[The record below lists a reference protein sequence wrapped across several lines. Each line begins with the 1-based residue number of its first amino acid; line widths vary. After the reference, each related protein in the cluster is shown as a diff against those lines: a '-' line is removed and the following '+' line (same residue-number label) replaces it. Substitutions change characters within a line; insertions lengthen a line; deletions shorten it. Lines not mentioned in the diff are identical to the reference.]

1 MNGEETKQQPNA
13 IIFLSLFKSPTVDLT
28 MGDSSED
35 DVDDQLEAA
44 VSRFPLT
51 KCEEVDELFE
61 GVGRGKTAITNF
73 QSRKIVAEQKTIL
86 EMTLKTSAA
95 TTSPE
100 RTDEVLPFLERV
112 ANGQLD
118 LKEFTIRNVLKG
130 ETYLR
135 LELAPKE
142 GVKKGKNKSKKKEQQ
157 QQQPA
162 KKSKEEIQAM
172 ETELSFLQNKLQMM
186 QNLAD
191 SAGTTVSP
199 VSSVSTAASAVAAA
213 ESSADAAAAESAFLA
228 STIEKFASRARE
240 GVLAGRGGD
249 GHVPY
254 ESTPEMQALEKKTEQ
269 IGSEIVEL
277 LKEAEALIAN
287 KKEEPVL
294 ELDVGDL
301 RINVDDDDVVA
312 AVAAAAAAAEDTAS
326 TDAAA
331 AEVAADVASDVSIEV
346 EAGVDAAVS
355 VENLDAQMK
364 AHVAT
369 LEQEASDMEANIMR
383 LINTVNSMAKRVEE
397 KKN

>member
-1 MNGEETKQQPNA
+1 
-13 IIFLSLFKSPTVDLT
+13 L
-28 MGDSSED
+28 
-35 DVDDQLEAA
+35 
-44 VSRFPLT
+44 
-51 KCEEVDELFE
+51 
-61 GVGRGKTAITNF
+61 
-73 QSRKIVAEQKTIL
+73 
-86 EMTLKTSAA
+86 
-95 TTSPE
+95 
-100 RTDEVLPFLERV
+100 
-112 ANGQLD
+112 
-118 LKEFTIRNVLKG
+118 
-130 ETYLR
+130 
-135 LELAPKE
+135 
-142 GVKKGKNKSKKKEQQ
+142 
-157 QQQPA
+157 
-162 KKSKEEIQAM
+162 
-172 ETELSFLQNKLQMM
+172 
-186 QNLAD
+186 
-191 SAGTTVSP
+191 
-199 VSSVSTAASAVAAA
+199 AAA

-301 RINVDDDDVVA
+301 RINVADDD
-312 AVAAAAAAAEDTAS
+312 VAAAAAAAAAVEETAS
-326 TDAAA
+326 TDAAV
-331 AEVAADVASDVSIEV
+331 AEVAADVASDVSAEV